1 MIKLTAYDKAQ
12 TNINPVRG
20 AEKHPEQR
28 QNYFKGDLIMKKTRR
43 FAAMV
48 AAMALA
54 ATMAVP
60 SVMMSASAEVTTV
73 TAANSSITINQTE
86 SDHVYKAYQIFD
98 ADVTKEDGEAT
109 FANIKWGAGINTETI
124 SGIYADLVAL
134 DIKDAN
140 DKNIFK
146 TADETPANFTTPTQV
161 AAAMK
166 NLTSNNTAGN
176 YADIDKVAA
185 VFAKYLGSTSVPLT
199 FDSTNEKYTTAENTV
214 APGYYLV
221 QDEATSLAA
230 GEAKTKY
237 ILQVAD
243 EVSVSPKSSAVEVV
257 KKVQEN
263 TNVSDYT
270 YKVGSTEVTDD
281 NYNDVADYNIGDSVP
296 FKLYGTMPE
305 TYGDYKQ
312 YYYKF
317 SDTLDPN
324 FTLDAS
330 SVKVYIEV
338 LGTSAVE
345 KYEVTAGVTKPSAAA
360 DSFEVTFA
368 DLKAT
373 TGTNIV
379 KGKLNGT
386 EDEITLT
393 DKITKDAV
401 ITVEYTATLNNTA
414 VVNYDGQRNKV
425 KLTYSNNPNQESGGT
440 PETGETPE
448 DGVIVFTYGFEI
460 NKVKED
466 GTSKLA
472 NAQFVIQNEA
482 GKYITVDATG
492 KIITVDDQPT
502 VDGNPATG
510 VFTSAADT
518 NIVIKGLDA
527 GEYKIIEIKEPAGYN
542 KLTDPITLKV
552 TPTYI
557 EDRQAW
563 TYGTEHTQAVTA
575 VTKIDYAYPG
585 ATASA
590 SHTATNANPDKTQ
603 PEDVVTIKNEKGSTL
618 PSTGG
623 MGTKLFIAGGGI
635 TATLAAVYL
644 VSKKRSRKE
653 EE

>member
-1 MIKLTAYDKAQ
+1 
-12 TNINPVRG
+12 
-20 AEKHPEQR
+20 
-28 QNYFKGDLIMKKTRR
+28 MKKTRR

-54 ATMAVP
+54 ATMVAP
-60 SVMMSASAEVTTV
+60 TMMNASAEVTTV

-98 ADVTKEDGEAT
+98 ADVTKEDGETT
-109 FANIKWGAGINTETI
+109 FANIKWGAGIDTEKI
-124 SGIYADLVAL
+124 SGIYAALVAL
-134 DIKDAN
+134 NIKDAN
-140 DKNIFK
+140 DKNIFQ

-199 FDSTNEKYTTAENTV
+199 FDDSTKNKYTTAENAV
-214 APGYYLV
+214 DPGYYLV
-221 QDEATSLAA
+221 QDEAESLAS

-263 TNVSDYT
+263 TDVSDYT
-270 YKVGSTEVTDD
+270 YTVGSTEVIDD

-296 FKLYGTMPE
+296 FKLYGTMPK

-317 SDTLDPN
+317 SDTLDSN
-324 FTLDAS
+324 FTLDES

-338 LGTSAVE
+338 PGTSAVE

-472 NAQFVIQNEA
+472 DAQFVIQNKD
-482 GKYITVDATG
+482 GKYITVDATTG
-492 KIITVDDQPT
+492 KIITVDTQPT

-557 EDRQAW
+557 ADRQAW
-563 TYGTEHTQAVTA
+563 TYGTEHTQAVMA
-575 VTKIDYAYPG
+575 VTKIDYEYPG

-590 SHTATNANPDKTQ
+590 SHTATNANPNQ